1 MTQINVTIKD
11 KTNESKIF
19 CQINLLTT
27 IQVRSKLFWK
37 GLIKIKNKGMTQK
50 QINNKISG
58 KTNKNFF

>member
-1 MTQINVTIKD
+1 MTQINVAIKD

-50 QINNKISG
+50 QINNKING

>member
-50 QINNKISG
+50 QINNKING